1 MREGREEI
9 KVKLPRIKEIL
20 EGIRAYR
27 VPKVQ
32 RDFVWSKEKVREFF
46 ASLYKQHPVGVI
58 VIWKTNDYI
67 PSDPI
72 IDDITNDESSE
83 YSYILDGN
91 QRITSLLLAK
101 RGWEISRGGRKIC
114 IEGLHYDPIN
124 DKFVFDTRKIDLCWI
139 LNNQDNKIREWFTG
153 RREESEEELEKRWRS
168 VRDKILEYQIPVYE
182 IKKGVRDYKEI
193 AEIFNKINSTGVKV
207 GDLDMVLSFFASEF
221 SEAKDAVI
229 EISDKYSEIDLKVII
244 RLIFCNFEV
253 DQRKLTKYEAHSVLN
268 RISRGGEWNQ
278 NAINRIISESE
289 KAINIGVKL
298 LEELGIYNRRFL
310 SSQLLLIPVLRWIW
324 ILINREGDR
333 AENIVKSYKNDI
345 AKWLIIGSIR
355 GRYTGGS
362 VSKRLQED
370 LNVIKKFNQMRNER
384 RFPIDNLL
392 KNTLTKK
399 RAQKLLTKD
408 EISHLEEN
416 SARKKSFLMLL
427 AILLV
432 KNEAGDWS
440 ERGRSV
446 AERIKN
452 NEIAIHHIFSERA
465 LENADIYFEPVDVQ
479 HFANITLIDPKVNK
493 RIKDEPP
500 SSYISGLNIENE
512 ELEKHFIP
520 LERDLWEPENFSE
533 FIQKRRD
540 LIFRK
545 MSELEIM
552 R

>member
-9 KVKLPRIKEIL
+9 KVKLPRIEEIL
-20 EGIRAYR
+20 EGIGVYR

-114 IEGLHYDPIN
+114 IEGLHYDPMN
-124 DKFVFDTRKIDLCWI
+124 DKFVFDTRKIDLYWI
-139 LNNQDNKIREWFTG
+139 LNNQDNKIREWFAG

-229 EISDKYSEIDLKVII
+229 RISDRFGEIDLKVII
-244 RLIFCNFEV
+244 RLIFCNFGV
-253 DQRKLTKYEAHSVLN
+253 DQRTLTKQGAETVLN
-268 RISRGGEWNQ
+268 KIKREWGP

-289 KAINIGVKL
+289 KAINIGVRL

-310 SSQLLLIPVLRWIW
+310 PSQLLLIPVLKWIW
-324 ILINREGDR
+324 VLINRRVDN
-333 AENIVKSYKNDI
+333 AENIVRSCKNDI

-362 VSKRLQED
+362 VGKRLQED
-370 LNVIKKFNQMRNER
+370 LKVIEKFNQRRNEK
-384 RFPIDNLL
+384 RFPIDSLL

-452 NEIAIHHIFSERA
+452 NEIAIHHIFSERS
-465 LENADIYFEPVDVQ
+465 LENADVDFEPVDVQ

-500 SSYISGLNIENE
+500 SSYISGLNIEDE

-520 LERDLWEPENFSE
+520 LERDLWEPENFGE